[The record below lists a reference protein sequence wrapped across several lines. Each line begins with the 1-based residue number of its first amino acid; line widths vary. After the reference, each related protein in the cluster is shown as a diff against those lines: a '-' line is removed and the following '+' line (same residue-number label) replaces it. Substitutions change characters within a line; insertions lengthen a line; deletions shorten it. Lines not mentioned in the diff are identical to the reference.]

1 MLSIAE
7 WGGMF
12 RVRNEIQALQI
23 EVGEGI
29 EECRQGLRSADS
41 SVGAPLGRRG
51 GEVACSESGMK

>member
-7 WGGMF
+7 WGGKF

-23 EVGEGI
+23 EVREGI
-29 EECRQGLRSADS
+29 EERRQGLRSAYS

-51 GEVACSESGMK
+51 GGARRHDQSLE